1 MTRVDPT
8 NFSERSARI
17 ALFVGVRKIRGPAN
31 PGRCLIS
38 YPGSIGTANGYV
50 VHSRLSWRI
59 ARGRCI
65 GGTRTR

>member
-8 NFSERSARI
+8 NFGERSARI
-17 ALFVGVRKIRGPAN
+17 ALFEGVHKIRSSAN
-31 PGRCLIS
+31 PGGCLIS
-38 YPGSIGTANGYV
+38 YPGSIGTTNGYV
-50 VHSRLSWRI
+50 VRSRLTWRI